1 MTDIHLREFVF
12 PDDYPSVLALW
23 KTAGRGIHVGPS
35 DEPKEIQKKLHHDP
49 DLFLVAEADGK
60 AIGTVIGGFDGR
72 RGLIYH
78 LAVDAAYRQHGIGRL
93 MMDEI
98 EHRLKAKGCL
108 KCYLM
113 VAADNDNAIQFYEGQ
128 GWVRLEKVAIYTY
141 SKEL

>member
-1 MTDIHLREFVF
+1 MTNIQLREFNF
-12 PDDYPSVLALW
+12 PDDYPSTLELW

-35 DEPKEIQKKLHHDP
+35 DTLKEIQKKLQHDP

-78 LAVDAAYRQHGIGRL
+78 LAVDARYRQQGIGRL
-93 MMDEI
+93 LMTEI
-98 EHRLKAKGCL
+98 ERRLKIKGCL

-113 VAADNDNAIQFYEGQ
+113 VAADNNNAIRFYEGR
-128 GWVRLEKVAIYTY
+128 GWTRLEKVDIFTY